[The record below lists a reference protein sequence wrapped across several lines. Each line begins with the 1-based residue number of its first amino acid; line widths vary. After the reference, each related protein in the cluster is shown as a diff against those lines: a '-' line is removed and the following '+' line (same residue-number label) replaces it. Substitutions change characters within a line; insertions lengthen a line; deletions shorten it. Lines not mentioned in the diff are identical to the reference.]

1 MPIHGHPIPRPPGRG
16 KALWVVCW
24 KPTLNTFAIIFE
36 GGIVSIAVHLTDAMI
51 SYTRDRTLPP
61 GCISAPFRHLP
72 AKRDRI
78 RLV

>member
-36 GGIVSIAVHLTDAMI
+36 GGIVSIAVHLTDAMTATPEI
-51 SYTRDRTLPP
+51 EHSRQDA
-61 GCISAPFRHLP
+61 SAHRFGTCLRNGTGF
-72 AKRDRI
+72 A
-78 RLV
+78 